1 MPPPD
6 RRLWLLYAVILL
18 DVIVGAATGPIV
30 PEFVRGLPRPQLWLA
45 LGTGLFLGM
54 QLVSAPLLGKLSDSY
69 GRRPILVLSA
79 IGTLLANG
87 LLLPVR
93 AGLYFLNRVSD
104 GLTNGMYATV
114 RSAITDLSPP
124 ERLFRNLGIEGAII
138 SLGFVIGPMAG
149 GLLLTFYHVPEGR
162 QARYVVLLAVGLAAV
177 NIGLSLLLRETHLPR
192 QGPGLSRAALR
203 AAVAEAL
210 NVPLLWRRL
219 RRKGQEHPGLLPLV
233 LTQLLFTLSIG
244 YYAYFVPYA
253 SLSALR
259 MDARAISLFFIFFGT
274 LSIAINYGF
283 FTFLAD
289 RLNQRRAI
297 LVLAALGVPVLA
309 AYGLVGSS
317 RTALFVTVV
326 FDCLTL
332 SLIPGL
338 LDGLLAQHT
347 SEQDRGEIFGLN
359 QAVQGLASIAS
370 TVVYGA
376 LSVADLR
383 LPWAWFTLCLAGV
396 AVLAWRLRAE
406 PQPPDSPEPSAAA

>member
-1 MPPPD
+1 MPRPD

-54 QLVSAPLLGKLSDSY
+54 QLVSAPLLGKLSDGY
-69 GRRPILVLSA
+69 GRRPILILSA
-79 IGTLLANG
+79 LGTLLANG

-93 AGLYFLNRVSD
+93 AGLYFVNRLSD

-149 GLLLTFYHVPEGR
+149 GLLLTLYDVPPGQ
-162 QARYVVLLAVGLAAV
+162 QARYVVGLAMALAALNVGLSCLV
-177 NIGLSLLLRETHLPR
+177 RETHAEH
-192 QGPGLSRAALR
+192 PGLSRRALR
-203 AAVAEAL
+203 HAVSEAL
-210 NVPLLWRRL
+210 NVPRLWRRI
-219 RRKGQEHPGLLPLV
+219 RQKDRQHPGLAPLV
-233 LTQLLFTLSIG
+233 VTQLLFTLSIG
-244 YYAYFVPYA
+244 YYSYFVPYA
-253 SLSALR
+253 SLGALR
-259 MDARAISLFFIFFGT
+259 MDARALSWFFIFFGT
-274 LSIAINYGF
+274 LSIGVNYVF

-297 LVLAALGVPVLA
+297 LWLALLGVPVLA
-309 AYGLVGSS
+309 AYGLVGAS
-317 RTALFVTVV
+317 RLALFVTVAV
-326 FDCLTL
+326 DCLTL

-338 LDGLLAQHT
+338 LEGLIARRT

-359 QAVQGLASIAS
+359 QAVQGLGSIAS

-383 LPWAWFTLCLAGV
+383 LPWLWFALCLAGV
-396 AVLAWRLRAE
+396 AGLAWRWRAA
-406 PQPPDSPEPSAAA
+406 PEPAAGAE